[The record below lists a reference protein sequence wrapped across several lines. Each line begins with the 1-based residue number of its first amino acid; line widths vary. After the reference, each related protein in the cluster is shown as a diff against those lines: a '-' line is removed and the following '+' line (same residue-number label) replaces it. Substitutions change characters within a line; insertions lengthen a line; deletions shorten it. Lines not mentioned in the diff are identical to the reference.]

1 VATSSYLLLANKNF
15 MLKRA
20 LTTSQL
26 AVQTA
31 AKPANKIAVA
41 VATKAQAVVAAVVA
55 IAATAMAQIVVVT
68 VQIVVVTVQ
77 IVVNAKCTPLPVHH
91 VVALHK
97 CHSYHVATNQ
107 STAAIASKA
116 NNHHHARTAGKI
128 LGESILMLISKTAAL
143 TQERRFFCDPHNFK
157 LVL

>member
-15 MLKRA
+15 THKKA

-31 AKPANKIAVA
+31 AKPASKIAVA
-41 VATKAQAVVAAVVA
+41 VATKAQAVAVAVVV
-55 IAATAMAQIVVVT
+55 IAATAMAQIVAVT
-68 VQIVVVTVQ
+68 VQIVAVTVQ
-77 IVVNAKCTPLPVHH
+77 IVVNAKCTPPLVHH
-91 VVALHK
+91 VAALHK

-107 STAAIASKA
+107 STAVTVSKA

-128 LGESILMLISKTAAL
+128 LGESILILISKTAAL
-143 TQERRFFCDPHNFK
+143 TKERRFFCDPHNFK
-157 LVL
+157 IVL